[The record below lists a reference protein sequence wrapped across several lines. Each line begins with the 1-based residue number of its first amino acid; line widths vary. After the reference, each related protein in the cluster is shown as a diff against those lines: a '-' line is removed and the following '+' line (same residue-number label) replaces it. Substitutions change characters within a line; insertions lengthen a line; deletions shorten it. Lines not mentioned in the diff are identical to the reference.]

1 SDLRRV
7 VHLLSRKGQKVQ
19 ILFAG
24 KSHPT
29 DRSGQRLIEQ
39 IYSLSHSPRFRGKVF
54 LLEDYDMET
63 GAMLVQGVDLWLN
76 NPRRPLEASGT
87 SGMKA
92 AANGVPNASILDGW
106 WDEAFVGGNER
117 NGWAIGDR
125 EVPEDVKLQDKKD
138 AGALYQVLESE

>member
-63 GAMLVQGVDLWLN
+63 GGMLVQGVDLWLN

-92 AANGVPNASILDGW
+92 SCHGCLGFSILDGW
-106 WDEAFVGGNER
+106 WREGYDGT
-117 NGWAIGDR
+117 NGFGISGDS
-125 EVPEDVKLQDKKD
+125 Q
-138 AGALYQVLESE
+138 